1 MRRVLLVILAVL
13 FVSVNGVGAQEGELK
28 KEGGMLLNNIVEV
41 IKSNGFSDLK
51 KYERPNFALLLR
63 TFSPKTQLKEN
74 SYLGDSEK
82 PRVILGGIPFV
93 SLPVRRDEEED
104 FDLFSQES
112 MFFFLY
118 FSKKF

>member
-1 MRRVLLVILAVL
+1 MRRVILVILAIL
-13 FVSVNGVGAQEGELK
+13 FVSVNGVGAQESELK
-28 KEGGMLLNNIVEV
+28 KEGGMLLNIVEV
-41 IKSNGFSDLK
+41 IKSNGFSELK

-63 TFSPKTQLKEN
+63 TFSPKTFSKEN
-74 SYLGDSEK
+74 SYFGDSEK
-82 PRVILGGIPFV
+82 TRVILGGIPFV